1 MPATKIRRPTEK
13 ARPEL
18 ARVRVGVPAL
28 PARHV
33 SRARLHAALDDR
45 RQITVVSAP
54 AGFGK
59 TTLLASWLAATA
71 AVDRV
76 AWLAMEEDDDDPLAL
91 LGHLIAAQADVAQ
104 LVLGQRGQGQPGPAQ
119 AQQRQDAPAQR
130 GMRQRAPGGQGQRCK
145 LEHGSSPVMEH
156 IKIINVYAVHDLC
169 S

>member
-18 ARVRVGVPAL
+18 ARVRVGVPVL

-71 AVDRV
+71 AVD
-76 AWLAMEEDDDDPLAL
+76 
-91 LGHLIAAQADVAQ
+91 GS
-104 LVLGQRGQGQPGPAQ
+104 PGW
-119 AQQRQDAPAQR
+119 RWR
-130 GMRQRAPGGQGQRCK
+130 RTTTTRSR
-145 LEHGSSPVMEH
+145 SS
-156 IKIINVYAVHDLC
+156 AT
-169 S
+169 